1 MTLSA
6 ARSMQPHRPK
16 AYEREGLPVRE
27 EDEHGWDEF
36 AVDVVLGVNTRRFGP
51 LPEAE
56 ARRTAR
62 LTAESGMPAV
72 LLRWDGD
79 GWAEVARF
87 AAAPPASKLGSV
99 KARPYSSWRR

>member
-56 ARRTAR
+56 ARRTAQ

-72 LLRWDGD
+72 LLRWDGEGFVD
-79 GWAEVARF
+79 VARF
-87 AAAPPASKLGSV
+87 EAAHPLTYV
-99 KARPYSSWRR
+99 NRPIRNTVGRGA